1 MGETFLAWRFHML
14 ITERYKERIAGT
26 ISCYDR
32 IVIQGTLPGWCYHQG
47 MTYFLYSEGIRIF
60 DYPKFAQDLRNE
72 IRQNAEHIAEEQ
84 GLQIEFIRKIKAF
97 RKEARIKAILKE
109 RGQHPGLVHI
119 FSAMEACTSYKPW
132 HDKNS
137 GKTFLRYDSGKC
149 LHYYFYFIDRVFGLC
164 YVRVPTWCPFRLQ
177 FYCNGHNWLAH
188 QLDNARIPYVM
199 NENAF
204 LDIDDFSKAQDISDS
219 IRIEALH
226 TVLDIVAE
234 RYCPVIK
241 KYDLCYRW
249 SIMQVE
255 YATDVV
261 FKKQADLKELYESI
275 VRTAIHSVKP
285 ENIAS
290 FLGQK
295 LHGNYQGEMGN
306 RFNTRILGT
315 RIKHQMGAISLK
327 MYDKFGVILRI
338 ETTTN
343 DVSQFKHF
351 RKVQKRDDHFV
362 VKNASM
368 KKNIYS
374 LFPLM
379 NLLKASNRRYLEFI
393 STFDDPSHG
402 VKQLWKISK
411 TVTTDNRSYK
421 GINFY
426 NDDDQALLKILARGE
441 FNSNGLQN
449 RSLRQFLPGKS
460 SSAVSRILKR
470 LKAHG
475 LLKKVPKTYK
485 YYLTR
490 LGKASIVTGLMIREM
505 FVIPELARLRTACL

>member
-1 MGETFLAWRFHML
+1 MKSPH
-14 ITERYKERIAGT
+14 
-26 ISCYDR
+26 
-32 IVIQGTLPGWCYHQG
+32 
-47 MTYFLYSEGIRIF
+47 
-60 DYPKFAQDLRNE
+60 
-72 IRQNAEHIAEEQ
+72 
-84 GLQIEFIRKIKAF
+84 
-97 RKEARIKAILKE
+97 
-109 RGQHPGLVHI
+109 
-119 FSAMEACTSYKPW
+119 
-132 HDKNS
+132 
-137 GKTFLRYDSGKC
+137 
-149 LHYYFYFIDRVFGLC
+149 
-164 YVRVPTWCPFRLQ
+164 
-177 FYCNGHNWLAH
+177 
-188 QLDNARIPYVM
+188 
-199 NENAF
+199 
-204 LDIDDFSKAQDISDS
+204 DFSKAQDISDS
-219 IRIEALH
+219 IRVEALH
-226 TVLDIVAE
+226 AAMDVFAE
-234 RYCPVIK
+234 QYCPVIK
-241 KYDLCYRW
+241 NYDLRYRW
-249 SIMQVE
+249 SIMQAE
-255 YATDVV
+255 YATDIV

-315 RIKHQMGAISLK
+315 RIKHQMGAVSLK
-327 MYDKFGVILRI
+327 MYDKFGLILRI

-351 RKVQKRDDHFV
+351 RKVQQRDGHSV

-402 VKQLWKISK
+402 VKQLRKISK
-411 TVTTDNRSYK
+411 TVTADNRSYK

-426 NDDDQALLKILARGE
+426 SDDDQVLLKILARGE

-449 RSLRQFLPGKS
+449 RSLRQYLPGKGS
-460 SSAVSRILKR
+460 GAVSRILKR

-485 YYLTR
+485 YYLTK
-490 LGKASIVTGLMIREM
+490 LGKAVIVTGLMIREM
-505 FVIPELARLRTACL
+505 FVIPELARLRTACQ